1 VPTDADGVSLTPYHT
16 VDGLRAAEL
25 VLRDVVVDAG
35 GVLGELGGGFAAL
48 DATIDDAT
56 LAVCAEAVGIMQV
69 LKDKTIEYS
78 KSRSQFGVPIG
89 SFQALQ
95 HRMVDMLTACEQAQ
109 SLLLWAA
116 MTCAAGDDD
125 AKRSIS
131 SIKYL
136 VGTSGQ
142 AVGEEAV
149 QIHGGMGV
157 TWELDVAHYFKRL
170 TAFPQAIV
178 DFYAANQE
186 FLWLTTLFVDL
197 GFTVLLYRLF
207 GKAGLQIAIT
217 TAIILANLQGPKLT
231 VIFGLQ
237 TSLGVIFYS
246 SIFFAT
252 DVLSENYG
260 KAAANKAVRM
270 GFAVSVI
277 VLVMLSL
284 ALLYVPSN
292 KPETAEFSAS
302 IHNAFATIVNFT
314 PRFIFGS
321 LLAYIISQHFDVW
334 AFHKI
339 RSITGD
345 RWLWLRN
352 NLSTMSSQV
361 VDTLIFSLVTWWGIV
376 DLRTALALGA
386 VKYLFKVAIAMIDT
400 VFIYWAKHTHRMGR
414 LVEQA
419 AS

>member
-1 VPTDADGVSLTPYHT
+1 
-16 VDGLRAAEL
+16 
-25 VLRDVVVDAG
+25 
-35 GVLGELGGGFAAL
+35 
-48 DATIDDAT
+48 
-56 LAVCAEAVGIMQV
+56 M
-69 LKDKTIEYS
+69 
-78 KSRSQFGVPIG
+78 
-89 SFQALQ
+89 
-95 HRMVDMLTACEQAQ
+95 
-109 SLLLWAA
+109 
-116 MTCAAGDDD
+116 
-125 AKRSIS
+125 
-131 SIKYL
+131 
-136 VGTSGQ
+136 
-142 AVGEEAV
+142 
-149 QIHGGMGV
+149 
-157 TWELDVAHYFKRL
+157 
-170 TAFPQAIV
+170 FPQAIV

-186 FLWLTTLFVDL
+186 LLWFTTLFVDL

-207 GKAGLQIAIT
+207 GKAGLQIAIA

-270 GFAVSVI
+270 GFAVSII

-284 ALLYVPSN
+284 ALLYLPSS

-302 IHNAFATIVNFT
+302 IHNAFATIVDFT

-414 LVEQA
+414 LAEQA
-419 AS
+419 VA

>member
-1 VPTDADGVSLTPYHT
+1 
-16 VDGLRAAEL
+16 
-25 VLRDVVVDAG
+25 
-35 GVLGELGGGFAAL
+35 
-48 DATIDDAT
+48 
-56 LAVCAEAVGIMQV
+56 M
-69 LKDKTIEYS
+69 
-78 KSRSQFGVPIG
+78 
-89 SFQALQ
+89 
-95 HRMVDMLTACEQAQ
+95 
-109 SLLLWAA
+109 
-116 MTCAAGDDD
+116 
-125 AKRSIS
+125 
-131 SIKYL
+131 
-136 VGTSGQ
+136 
-142 AVGEEAV
+142 
-149 QIHGGMGV
+149 
-157 TWELDVAHYFKRL
+157 
-170 TAFPQAIV
+170 FPEVIV

-186 FLWLTTLFVDL
+186 ILWLTTLFVDL
-197 GFTVLLYRLF
+197 GATILLYRLF

-270 GFAVSVI
+270 GFAVSII
-277 VLVMLSL
+277 VLLMLSL
-284 ALLYVPSN
+284 ALLYLPSN
-292 KPETAEFSAS
+292 KPETAAFSAS

-321 LLAYIISQHFDVW
+321 LLAYYISQHFDVW

-339 RSITGD
+339 KSITGD

-376 DLRTALALGA
+376 DLKTALSLGA
-386 VKYLFKVAIAMIDT
+386 AKYLFKVAIAMIDT
-400 VFIYWAKHTHRMGR
+400 VFIYWAKHTYR
-414 LVEQA
+414 LDQLKPRA
-419 AS
+419 AV